1 MKQTSRLAAETNGP
15 DCNIGDEGRL
25 SGDERLPPG
34 ESDTQK
40 PIYGKRSA
48 CAGDVKSPR
57 RGSIIIAGGAMQ
69 SDGNHH
75 RSELGG

>member
-1 MKQTSRLAAETNGP
+1 MSASRLVNQIRRSQST
-15 DCNIGDEGRL
+15 
-25 SGDERLPPG
+25 G
-34 ESDTQK
+34 E
-40 PIYGKRSA
+40 RSA